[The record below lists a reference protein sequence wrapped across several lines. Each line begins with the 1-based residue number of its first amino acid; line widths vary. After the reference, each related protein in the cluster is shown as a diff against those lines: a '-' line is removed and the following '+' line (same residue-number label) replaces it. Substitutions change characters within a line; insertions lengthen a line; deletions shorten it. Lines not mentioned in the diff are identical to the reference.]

1 MSKSGGAV
9 SRAVASVLYPLDP
22 GALVILAFYAG
33 MACALIIAY
42 VTSLEVEARKD
53 RADLEAEELEMV
65 AVAHMAAALATPSAT
80 PRATPSGKRPV
91 TAAQNGRVAQGQA
104 QKVTIERGASSAEG
118 VTHD

>member
-1 MSKSGGAV
+1 MSRSGGAA

-22 GALVILAFYAG
+22 GALVMLAFYAG

-53 RADLEAEELEMV
+53 RAALEAEELEIA
-65 AVAHMAAALATPSAT
+65 AVAHLAAAVAMPSAT

-91 TAAQNGRVAQGQA
+91 TAAQ
-104 QKVTIERGASSAEG
+104 KVTIERGASSSAEG